1 MAGRS
6 PISTLTQPTPD
17 PVARRALSLSLP
29 LVLVGL
35 AWLQE
40 LIDTLFLR
48 GQWSLAIHP
57 GSGWWTLFTAPFSH
71 GGFSHLLTNTLVF
84 LPLSYL
90 VMLKG
95 LRAYLAVWMGVI
107 CLEIPIWL
115 FWPVGSHGLSGVVY
129 GLLGYLLAIGL
140 IERRPLGLGLS
151 VLVLCPS
158 EFAIRPAAPGI
169 TTRRELD
176 WPHRRLYRRTPAAAA
191 TARKPIS
198 WSSSKRP
205 EHRKRCVNHPSSWAR
220 KRPDKRTA
228 NTTVAA
234 P

>member
-1 MAGRS
+1 MDCQQWLAGHRS
-6 PISTLTQPTPD
+6 QPLTQSTPD

-29 LVLVGL
+29 LVLVGT

-57 GSGWWTLFTAPFSH
+57 GSAWWTLFTAPFSH

-90 VMLKG
+90 VMVKG
-95 LRAYLAVWMGVI
+95 LPAYLAVWMSVI

-129 GLLGYLLAIGL
+129 GLVAYLMATGL
-140 IERRPLGLGLS
+140 IERRPLSLGLS
-151 VLVLCPS
+151 MLVLCVYGSSLFGLLPWAS
-158 EFAIRPAAPGI
+158 PPGVSWI
-169 TTRRELD
+169 GHTGGFIGGL
-176 WPHRRLYRRTPAAAA
+176 LAAAA
-191 TARKPIS
+191 TARK
-198 WSSSKRP
+198 
-205 EHRKRCVNHPSSWAR
+205 
-220 KRPDKRTA
+220 A
-228 NTTVAA
+228 NQA
-234 P
+234 